1 MHDLCTT
8 SDGTTPWCATSVDEN
23 KKMKSWDNCSP
34 DCPGSSKS
42 TTPQL
47 DFNFDNAPGN
57 CCKFFLA
64 FTALET
70 QIPPHLVYNLVRLAI
85 NIKKVKVL
93 LTLYGPLLPPTFY
106 LVKLK
111 LFALTPPLPKV
122 SKNCTLSK
130 A

>member
-57 CCKFFLA
+57 CCRFSGFHSSRNANTSLFSLQPDNEGNAIFK
-64 FTALET
+64 EI
-70 QIPPHLVYNLVRLAI
+70 QMRNVYEIWRSKTVEIQNGSPKWRSNL
-85 NIKKVKVL
+85 KKAKH
-93 LTLYGPLLPPTFY
+93 
-106 LVKLK
+106 
-111 LFALTPPLPKV
+111 AE
-122 SKNCTLSK
+122 S
-130 A
+130 